1 MRETKW
7 YYSRGQYYMKVATP
21 DKSLILFD
29 DNLDVVN
36 FWVS

>member
-7 YYSRGQYYMKVATP
+7 YFADGQYYMRVATA
-21 DKSLILFD
+21 DKTAIFFG

-36 FWVS
+36 FWVH